1 MSDTM
6 STSMA
11 SADTH
16 PIGLIVTDDLQRNRL
31 TVFFRLLL
39 AIPHFIV
46 VILWGVLTELI
57 VLVAWFA
64 ALFTGQVPDG
74 LHNFI
79 ASWLRYATRVTAYVF
94 LLADPFPQFGA
105 GGSYPVDVR
114 IDPAAPQSRLTVFFR
129 IFLAI
134 PALLAHVRVPRREPD
149 RGASRLVLFAR
160 DRTHARGDAEHQ
172 RMAPPLRDADVGVR
186 VVVDGPVP
194 QPRGS
199 TDGLGKRRQNLCVL
213 REAVLGLLREH
224 ELAVHEDVELGLGA
238 LDRPRRVAVL

>member
-1 MSDTM
+1 MSEKM

-11 SADTH
+11 NAATH
-16 PIGLIVTDDLQRNRL
+16 PIGLIVPDDLQRNRL

-46 VILWGVLTELI
+46 VILWAVLTDFI

-79 ASWLRYATRVTAYVF
+79 SSWLRYATRVTAYVF

-105 GGSYPVDVR
+105 GGSYPVDAR
-114 IDPAAPQSRLTVFFR
+114 IDPAAPQSRLTVGFR

-134 PALLAHVRVPRREPD
+134 PAMLLTYV
-149 RGASRLVLFAR
+149 F
-160 DRTHARGDAEHQ
+160 
-172 RMAPPLRDADVGVR
+172 RMVNQIVAL
-186 VVVDGPVP
+186 
-194 QPRGS
+194 
-199 TDGLGKRRQNLCVL
+199 LGWFYTLATGHMHEGMRNIS
-213 REAVLGLLREH
+213 AWLLRYETQTW
-224 ELAVHEDVELGLGA
+224 GY
-238 LDRPRRVAVL
+238 VLLLTGRYPSLSGGPTA